1 MKNYQTE
8 FLSQYISNLRISK
21 SVSRLAYQSGNALY
35 LNNKCTLISREG
47 TRYSFTVADEHQD
60 FQTHIDFSVSEKRLE
75 LQCNCKSVDFCS
87 HKVATLIQLHE
98 DISQELGAAP
108 QAGMKY
114 TREGMIK
121 RVIAERELKANTE
134 KYQIDYS
141 DNMFGEHL
149 ITNSQN
155 KSYKLTFYNF
165 ETKQGYCSCPDHQT
179 NKLATCKHL
188 LFAFDDFRKR
198 YTETDLVKQN
208 FPFVEVYLHPL
219 HDYRVAWF
227 FPGKLPGDLLELL
240 NRYFDENQILSNK
253 KLLDFQNFLR
263 EAQSHKLI
271 NIRPE
276 VVQKVQKAAEVQAL
290 KTLQSTT
297 DLNFADLKISLYPFQ
312 KEGVEFIVFN
322 KSVIL
327 ADEVG
332 LGKTI
337 QAILAAQFK
346 KNLFNVRSTLI
357 ICPDSLIQ
365 HWEQEIQKAGNET
378 SLLVK
383 ESADL
388 FSREAYFKIIGFDDF
403 MRLSPT
409 FESFEPDM
417 LIIDEAQKISNFD
430 SDLVRIIRRVNR
442 QHLLIITDSKPQN
455 NLMQFYTMVGLID
468 SKMLA
473 PLWEF
478 SYQHCLFDSQIVDK
492 VVGYYNQENIA
503 RRLQTI
509 LLRRENE
516 EVASQLQ
523 KISPIIIPV
532 NLKESQQIQQQ
543 KMAEEALFFLNKE
556 LLTVYDFQNVKQLLI
571 QLKEFASL
579 VLLPKQNQG
588 FSAKFLEFSHFLLEK
603 INITQVAR
611 KGIVFAEKE
620 EARRQLIRFFKE
632 NHIPAS
638 LIEKGQSPE
647 EQKAVFS
654 RFQQSEQSA
663 FIVSKEGV
671 FEDLPPADLLIYYDF
686 SLNQKALEK
695 RYALLQQQNAIKPA
709 SVIHF
714 INRNSLEY
722 GLAQLIKE
730 NRGFFKEIA
739 LLLSRQ
745 QEIFELSD
753 QAKEE
758 LKKIILNLVGNKGKF
773 FRKSSSGQ
781 ISLFSPS
788 QEKGLLSLSGE
799 EHKVFELPQI
809 KKNTATEAEQIEK
822 LLRDGYDFLAG
833 LYKLKTGEDIPWK
846 AEELDVK
853 MEASEIVI
861 RIKRK

>member
-1 MKNYQTE
+1 
-8 FLSQYISNLRISK
+8 
-21 SVSRLAYQSGNALY
+21 
-35 LNNKCTLISREG
+35 
-47 TRYSFTVADEHQD
+47 
-60 FQTHIDFSVSEKRLE
+60 
-75 LQCNCKSVDFCS
+75 
-87 HKVATLIQLHE
+87 
-98 DISQELGAAP
+98 
-108 QAGMKY
+108 
-114 TREGMIK
+114 
-121 RVIAERELKANTE
+121 
-134 KYQIDYS
+134 
-141 DNMFGEHL
+141 
-149 ITNSQN
+149 
-155 KSYKLTFYNF
+155 
-165 ETKQGYCSCPDHQT
+165 
-179 NKLATCKHL
+179 
-188 LFAFDDFRKR
+188 
-198 YTETDLVKQN
+198 
-208 FPFVEVYLHPL
+208 
-219 HDYRVAWF
+219 
-227 FPGKLPGDLLELL
+227 
-240 NRYFDENQILSNK
+240 
-253 KLLDFQNFLR
+253 
-263 EAQSHKLI
+263 
-271 NIRPE
+271 
-276 VVQKVQKAAEVQAL
+276 
-290 KTLQSTT
+290 
-297 DLNFADLKISLYPFQ
+297 
-312 KEGVEFIVFN
+312 
-322 KSVIL
+322 
-327 ADEVG
+327 
-332 LGKTI
+332 
-337 QAILAAQFK
+337 
-346 KNLFNVRSTLI
+346 
-357 ICPDSLIQ
+357 
-365 HWEQEIQKAGNET
+365 
-378 SLLVK
+378 
-383 ESADL
+383 
-388 FSREAYFKIIGFDDF
+388 
-403 MRLSPT
+403 
-409 FESFEPDM
+409 
-417 LIIDEAQKISNFD
+417 
-430 SDLVRIIRRVNR
+430 
-442 QHLLIITDSKPQN
+442 
-455 NLMQFYTMVGLID
+455 MVGLID

-509 LLRRENE
+509 LLRREKE

-543 KMAEEALFFLNKE
+543 KMAEEVLFFLNKE

-588 FSAKFLEFSHFLLEK
+588 FSAKFMEFSHFLLEK
-603 INITQVAR
+603 INITQGVR
-611 KGIVFAEKE
+611 KGIVFAEKG
-620 EARRQLIRFFKE
+620 EARRQLMRFFKE

-739 LLLSRQ
+739 LLFSQQ

-809 KKNTATEAEQIEK
+809 KKNTATEAEQIDK

-853 MEASEIVI
+853 MEEDEIVI